1 MNNARYLVITPVRNE
16 EARIRATIDSM
27 LAQTVRPV
35 GWIIVDDGSSD
46 QTPQIVE
53 DVAAQHRWIHL
64 LRRVDRGFRKPGT
77 GVMEAFCDGYREIP
91 DAGWDFLVK
100 LDGDLSFAGDYF
112 EKCFERFA
120 NNLKLGIGGGTICC
134 VVDGVAVTESKGDPP
149 FHVRG
154 ATKIYRRACWESIG
168 GLIKTTGWDT
178 MDEVKANML
187 GWQTY
192 SFRGL
197 NVITLRATGGADG
210 VWRNFFKNGRANYI
224 VGYHPLFMAA
234 KCLRRIRQRPYGV
247 VAAALWCGFVSG
259 YLGRASRLA
268 DRDVMRYLR
277 GQQFRALLGKDC
289 LWTMSLP
296 EVEVS
301 AAR

>member
-1 MNNARYLVITPVRNE
+1 MSNVKYSVITPVRNE
-16 EARIRATIDSM
+16 ELRIRATIGSM
-27 LAQTVRPV
+27 LAQTSRPTR
-35 GWIIVDDGSSD
+35 WIIVDDGSSD

-53 DVAAQHRWIHL
+53 AAAARHPWIHL
-64 LRRVDRGFRKPGT
+64 LRRADRGFRKSGT
-77 GVMEAFCDGYREIP
+77 GVMEAFYDGYGEIQ
-91 DAGWDFLVK
+91 DAGWDFLGK
-100 LDGDLSFAGDYF
+100 LDGDLSFAPDYF
-112 EKCFERFA
+112 EKCFQRFMV
-120 NNLKLGIGGGTICC
+120 NPKLGIGGGTICC
-134 VVDGVAVTESKGDPP
+134 VLDGVAVTESKGDPP

-154 ATKIYRRACWESIG
+154 ATKIYRRACWEAIG

-197 NVITLRATGGADG
+197 DVVQLRATGGADG
-210 VWRNFFKNGRANYI
+210 VWRNYFKNGRANYV
-224 VGYHPLFMAA
+224 VGYHPLFMAV

-259 YLGRASRLA
+259 YLGGASCLA
-268 DRDVMRYLR
+268 DRDVMRYIR

-296 EVEVS
+296 ELEAS